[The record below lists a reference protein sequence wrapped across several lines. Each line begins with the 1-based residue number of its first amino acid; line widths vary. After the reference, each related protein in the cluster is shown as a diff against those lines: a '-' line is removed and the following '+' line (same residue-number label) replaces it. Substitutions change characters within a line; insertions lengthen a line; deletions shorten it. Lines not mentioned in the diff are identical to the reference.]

1 VVDEY
6 GNPVPH
12 VIVEAIPTNVEL
24 VQTMS
29 KAITDVNG
37 WFVLR
42 VDAGSEPEGRL
53 WEVYPDKPTSYFRWS
68 LDNARTSNSY
78 GQEVRLTPQVPD
90 ATVQLRLD
98 RKVGLLKGQ
107 VTDAVT
113 GAPLRPKFELSWASH
128 PIASMRESTLSLYR
142 ISLPADIEITVQ
154 VTSAGYKKWSYPGT
168 INVRPSQEITLDIQM
183 EPETTATLAQAVDLA
198 MWYEIHISNGVL
210 RSRNMKHVYRLLMVA
225 LSLLCSSS
233 ASQFMKPTFYAVGME
248 PQVVVAADFNNDGI
262 LDLATADFTSEDVSI
277 LIGKGNGTFRRA
289 HQFTTNLGP
298 SALAVGD
305 FNGDGNLDIAVTE
318 YGLSSSAL
326 AIFLGKG
333 DGTFVAGPVYTSVSL
348 PYGITVADFNGDGRL
363 DLAVANNGTNTVAVF
378 LGNGDGTFQ
387 KPHTY
392 HARLPERVLAVDL
405 NGDGHPDL
413 AVLAY
418 CGRDPK
424 TCASGAVEVF
434 LNNGHGIFGNPHYFS
449 VKGVGPDG
457 IAAADLNKDGKVDLV
472 VANNNFQAASTV
484 SVLIGK
490 GDGTFKPSVNY
501 AAGAGPAG
509 VAIAD
514 FKGDGNADI
523 AVANTGSATVSI
535 LYGKGNGTFK
545 RAQDLNFATN
555 SLPIDVAAADF
566 NGDGAP
572 DLAVALDYANEVAV
586 QLNTR

>member
-1 VVDEY
+1 
-6 GNPVPH
+6 
-12 VIVEAIPTNVEL
+12 
-24 VQTMS
+24 
-29 KAITDVNG
+29 
-37 WFVLR
+37 
-42 VDAGSEPEGRL
+42 
-53 WEVYPDKPTSYFRWS
+53 
-68 LDNARTSNSY
+68 
-78 GQEVRLTPQVPD
+78 
-90 ATVQLRLD
+90 
-98 RKVGLLKGQ
+98 
-107 VTDAVT
+107 
-113 GAPLRPKFELSWASH
+113 
-128 PIASMRESTLSLYR
+128 
-142 ISLPADIEITVQ
+142 
-154 VTSAGYKKWSYPGT
+154 
-168 INVRPSQEITLDIQM
+168 
-183 EPETTATLAQAVDLA
+183 
-198 MWYEIHISNGVL
+198 
-210 RSRNMKHVYRLLMVA
+210 MKHVYSLLMVA

-233 ASQFMKPTFYAVGME
+233 ALGSQFKKPTFYAVGME

-277 LIGKGNGTFRRA
+277 LIGKGNGTFGRA
-289 HQFTTNLGP
+289 HQFSTTLGP

-392 HARLPERVLAVDL
+392 HAPLPERVLAVDL

-501 AAGAGPAG
+501 AVGAGPAG
-509 VAIAD
+509 VAISD
-514 FKGDGNADI
+514 FNGDGNADI